1 MSSPDPRAGAIYDI
15 GYQHYD
21 GRRLGRAG
29 AVRALYVHG
38 LRTMFGL
45 GRGAL
50 AKLPPVALIAFVMV
64 PAVIQAALAGL
75 GNGQIQ
81 LFTHEKYFQNT
92 VWIYALFCAFQTPE
106 LVTGD
111 LQHRV
116 LALYFSRAL
125 QRSDYVFARIAALT
139 TGLFIVGLLP
149 HVVLLFG
156 QYFAAAD
163 LVAAMHDSLPT
174 LPRIVAA
181 ALAVAVLLATVS
193 LTIAAVIRRRW
204 FATAAILGV
213 FLVASAFVMPL
224 VMTRPDKM
232 RYVILASPMMTGV
245 GVTNWIFDTTTVHT
259 PVDSTLFIALPPLPR
274 GADSA
279 QVAARRA
286 ESRRRNRGRNQLT
299 VWQVADLPGPLYL
312 ATTAALLVL
321 SAGVLTLRYR
331 NIET

>member
-21 GRRLGRAG
+21 GKRLGRAG

-45 GRGAL
+45 GRGTR
-50 AKLPPVALIAFVMV
+50 AKIPPVALVAFVLV

-75 GNGQIQ
+75 AGGQIQ
-81 LFTHEKYFQNT
+81 VFTHQRYFQTT
-92 VWIYALFCAFQTPE
+92 VWIFGLFCAFQTPE

-116 LALYFSRAL
+116 LSLYFSRAL
-125 QRSDYVFARIAALT
+125 QRSDYVLARIAALT

-149 HVVLLFG
+149 HIVLLFG

-163 LVAAMHDSLPT
+163 VVEAMKQSLPT
-174 LPRIVAA
+174 LPRIVAS
-181 ALAVAVLLATVS
+181 ALVVAVLLATVS
-193 LTIAAVIRRRW
+193 LTIAAVIRRRP
-204 FATAAILGV
+204 FATVAILGV
-213 FLVASAFVMPL
+213 FLFASAFVVPL

-232 RYVILASPMMTGV
+232 RYLLLASPMMTGV
-245 GVTNWIFDTTTVHT
+245 GVTTWIFDTTTVRT
-259 PVDSTLFIALPPLPR
+259 PVDSTLFTALPPLPP

-279 QVAARRA
+279 QIAARRA
-286 ESRRRNRGRNQLT
+286 EFRRRNRARNRLT
-299 VWQVADLPGPLYL
+299 VWQVADLPGYLYL

-321 SAGVLTLRYR
+321 SAGVLTVRYR

>member
-1 MSSPDPRAGAIYDI
+1 VSAPEARTGAIYDI
-15 GYQHYD
+15 GYQHYE

-45 GRGAL
+45 GRGTL
-50 AKLPPVALIAFVMV
+50 AKIPPVALIAFVLV
-64 PAVIQAALAGL
+64 PAVIQAAIAGL

-81 LFTHEKYFQNT
+81 LFSHETYFRTT
-92 VWIYALFCAFQTPE
+92 VWIFGLFCAFQTPE

-125 QRSDYVFARIAALT
+125 QRSDYVLARIGALT

-149 HVVLLFG
+149 HIVLLFG
-156 QYFAAAD
+156 QYFAAPD
-163 LVAAMHDSLPT
+163 LIAAIKASLPT

-181 ALAVAVLLATVS
+181 ALVVAVLLSTVS
-193 LTIAAVIRRRW
+193 LTIAAVIRRRP
-204 FATAAILGV
+204 FATVAILAV
-213 FLVASAFVMPL
+213 FMLASAFVMPL

-245 GVTNWIFDTTTVHT
+245 GVTSWIFDTTTVHT
-259 PVDSTLFIALPPLPR
+259 PVDPTLFTPIPPLPP

-286 ESRRRNRGRNQLT
+286 EFRRRNRARNRLT
-299 VWQVADLPGPLYL
+299 VWQVADVPGPLYL
-312 ATTAALLVL
+312 ATTVSLLVL

-331 NIET
+331 NIDT